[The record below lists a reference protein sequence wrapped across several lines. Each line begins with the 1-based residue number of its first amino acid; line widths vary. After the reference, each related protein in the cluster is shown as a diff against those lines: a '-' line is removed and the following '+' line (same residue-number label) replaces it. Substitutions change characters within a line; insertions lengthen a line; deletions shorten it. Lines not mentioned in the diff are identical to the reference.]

1 MRRMGLFCICMII
14 VLASCASAPQPVAL
28 DKSKKPPEFNKI
40 VLETIKQ
47 YPANGT
53 HGYWW
58 PQKGE
63 SDYDGGTKDI
73 FLDGQKVMKGEPKK
87 QTYCCGL
94 TLEIFLESYK
104 KWLKNNG
111 GEKASMV
118 TPEQWAHFKKLWFVE
133 QVNGPGPSA
142 ALEAYQL
149 GRTIELDEALPGD
162 FVQIWRTVK
171 EGKNKPTGHSVIF
184 LNWVLDNTGKITGF
198 QYWSTQ
204 PGTNGIAEREEF
216 FGSDGGVNGAYTHF
230 ARVEPKAKKI
240 EPVKETKPAKAE
252 QPKKKSS
259 KTSK

>member
-1 MRRMGLFCICMII
+1 MRIFGLFYLGMIMGL
-14 VLASCASAPQPVAL
+14 LSCASVPQPAAL
-28 DKSKKPPEFNKI
+28 NKSIKLPEFNQI

-47 YPANGT
+47 YPTKGT

-73 FLDGQKVMKGEPKK
+73 YLDGRKVMKGEPKQ

-118 TPEQWAHFKKLWFVE
+118 LPEQWAHFKKLWFVE

-149 GRTIELDEALPGD
+149 GMTIEPDDALAGD
-162 FVQIWRTVK
+162 FVQIWRTPK
-171 EGKNKPTGHSVIF
+171 QGKTKPSGHSVIF
-184 LNWVLDNTGKITGF
+184 LNWVLDDTGKIKGF
-198 QYWSTQ
+198 KYWSTQ
-204 PGTNGIAEREEF
+204 PGTNGISEREEY
-216 FGSDGGVNGAYTHF
+216 FGPDGGINGQTTHF
-230 ARVEPKAKKI
+230 GRVMPKAKKI
-240 EPVKETKPAKAE
+240 EPVKETKPAKGEPQKHKAA
-252 QPKKKSS
+252 K
-259 KTSK
+259 